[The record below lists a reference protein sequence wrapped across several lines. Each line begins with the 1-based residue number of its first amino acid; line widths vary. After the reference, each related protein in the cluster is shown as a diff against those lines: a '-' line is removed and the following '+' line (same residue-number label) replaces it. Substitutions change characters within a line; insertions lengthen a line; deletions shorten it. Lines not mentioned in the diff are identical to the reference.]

1 MLYKFSTRIA
11 KISRTFSIIIK
22 KCYARSIPEIIGVM
36 IWVSD
41 ELELLGEPG
50 YELAKKNLDL
60 MDSLM
65 NEVHWFYEN
74 WERKLNEITDKHE
87 EEQRLHATQK
97 K

>member
-1 MLYKFSTRIA
+1 MFTRIA
-11 KISRTFSIIIK
+11 KISRTISIIIY
-22 KCYARSIPEIIGVM
+22 KCHAHSIPEIIGVT
-36 IWVSD
+36 ICVSD